1 MCSASADGGVR
12 LTQKA
17 RNAGVTL
24 EPIAAASEIIKIW
37 SLEFPGAAKSSS
49 MTVELATA
57 APVCRLITLGLVV
70 LHCTVRASTGML
82 HAPCPVLSFVMGF
95 IDRPRNAER

>member
-1 MCSASADGGVR
+1 MAERFLMCSASADGGVR

-37 SLEFPGAAKSSS
+37 SLDDFLVPPN
-49 MTVELATA
+49 LA
-57 APVCRLITLGLVV
+57 R
-70 LHCTVRASTGML
+70 
-82 HAPCPVLSFVMGF
+82 
-95 IDRPRNAER
+95 